1 MTIALSLGVT
11 LTALSG
17 CLTAT
22 DSPEPD
28 QSMELQDWNV
38 YHATSLLELPMC
50 DDSHEGKLYYVSG
63 TSSFHACSTGS
74 WTEIDIRGPI
84 GVQGEAGPQ
93 GEAGLP
99 GEDGTSFTILGTVE
113 QTTDLGEIYIG
124 DTGDAFLVNST
135 THIHVWSG
143 SEWIDLGDISGP
155 QGPSGADGADGSDG
169 AQGPQGPAGADGAD
183 GADGAQGP
191 QGPAGSMPVVMD
203 MIITVSNMDYY
214 VDGIQQGTVTLYR
227 GFTYT
232 FDLTSST
239 LAYHPFTIGTSA
251 EGNEYTNGVS
261 TTSGVLTFT
270 VPLDAPSSLYYYCDV
285 HSGMGGGINIVS
297 LGSVS

>member
-1 MTIALSLGVT
+1 MSIALSLGVT

-28 QSMELQDWNV
+28 QSTELQDWNV

-155 QGPSGADGADGSDG
+155 QGP
-169 AQGPQGPAGADGAD
+169 AGADGAD

-191 QGPAGSMPVVMD
+191 QGPAGADGAQGPQGPAGSMPVVME